1 MVKTVIISYLML
13 VSGHCLSQSPAFPQ
27 MGQLPSNAFPL
38 CTLDTFRQLI
48 IPYGSG
54 GFITIP
60 GCGKVEARNPYYYSF
75 NCYAGGNLALLIEPL
90 DAEKDYNW
98 ELFDITGRN
107 PDEILTDPSLAITG
121 NWSGT
126 PGRTGARNNGNP
138 ATLCLSAPSALDST
152 FSAMPT
158 LIQGRHYIL
167 LVSGY
172 SKTQSDYMVSFAGST
187 AGITDPEAPRLKS
200 AYTGCNRKIITV
212 VTSKQMRCF
221 SLAADGSDFSLNSGN
236 VAITAATG
244 LHCND
249 QFDFDSLQLTLSDT
263 LPPGNYSLVTK
274 RGSDEKNLW
283 DNCFNEVPE
292 GDQISFTVPPSGAV
306 AADFDYQIGYGCK
319 SDTIYFKYSVTNG
332 SFQSQW
338 FMDSVFSSSLFEPVV
353 IKSDFGPMQV
363 QHVVSN
369 GYCSDT
375 VSKTVDPG
383 NILKAGIGAPVS
395 VCPADPVTFTDSSI
409 GNIVSW
415 NWDFGDGTGSNLQ
428 NPPAHLFPDKPGE
441 HKYLVELAIEN
452 NLGCMDTAS
461 ASLTRLQTCYTEVP
475 NAFTPNGDGKNDYLF
490 PLNLPSATDMQFLV
504 FNRYG
509 QLVFETR
516 NESGKWDGTI
526 HGIAQPTGSYIWVL
540 RYTDGSSGK
549 KIFLRGISV
558 LIR

>member
-1 MVKTVIISYLML
+1 MVKTLILSYLIL
-13 VSGHCLSQSPAFPQ
+13 LSGYGLSQSLAFPQ

-38 CTLDTFRQLI
+38 CALDTFRQLI

-60 GCGKVEARNPYYYSF
+60 GCGKVEALNPYYYSF
-75 NCYAGGNLALLIEPL
+75 NCYAGGKLALLIEPL
-90 DAEKDYNW
+90 DADKDYNW
-98 ELFDITGRN
+98 ELFDITGHN
-107 PDEILTDPSLAITG
+107 PDEILTNPALAIAG

-126 PGRTGARNNGNP
+126 YGRTGTRNNGNP
-138 ATLCLSAPSALDST
+138 GTRCLSAPSALDST
-152 FSAMPT
+152 FSEMPT
-158 LIQGRHYIL
+158 LIQGHHYLL

-172 SKTQSDYMVSFAGST
+172 SKPQSDYMISFAGST
-187 AGITDPEAPRLKS
+187 ASITNPEPPRLKS
-200 AYTGCNRKIITV
+200 AYTGCNKKIITV
-212 VTSKQMRCF
+212 VISKQMRCF
-221 SLAADGSDFSLNSGN
+221 SLAADGSDFSLNGGN
-236 VAITAATG
+236 VVITGATG
-244 LHCND
+244 LNCND

-263 LPPGNYSLVTK
+263 LPPGNYSLTAK
-274 RGSDEKNLW
+274 RGSDEKIMW
-283 DNCFNEVPE
+283 DNCFKEIPE
-292 GDQISFTVPPSGAV
+292 GDQISFTVPPSGSV
-306 AADFDYQIGYGCK
+306 AADFNYQIAYGCK
-319 SDTIYFKYSVTNG
+319 NDTIYFKYSVTNG

-338 FMDSVFSSSLFEPVV
+338 FIDSAFSSSLFDPVL

-363 QHVVSN
+363 QHIVSN

-383 NILKAGIGAPVS
+383 NMLKARLQAPATA
-395 VCPADPVTFTDSSI
+395 CPADPVTFADSSI

-415 NWDFGDGTGSNLQ
+415 NWDFGDGTGSDLQ
-428 NPPAHLFPDKPGE
+428 NPPAHLFPGKPGE
-441 HKYLVELAIEN
+441 NKYLVELTIEN
-452 NLGCMDTAS
+452 NLGCTDTAS

-490 PLNLPSATDMQFLV
+490 PLNLSSATNMQFLV

-516 NESGKWDGTI
+516 NGTRKWDGTI
-526 HGIAQPTGSYIWVL
+526 NGIAQPTGSYIWTL
-540 RYTDGSSGK
+540 RYTDGPSGK